1 MSKIKVIVRSVDV
14 PKLAEGLSTALSVA
28 KAVNSTKVYKGKE
41 KVEKILDGASVVL
54 DVGVSIYRLFKR

>member
-1 MSKIKVIVRSVDV
+1 MSSIKVIVANVDV
-14 PKLAEGLSTALSVA
+14 PKVAEGLSKALSVA

-41 KVEKILDGASVVL
+41 KVEKALDGATVAL

>member
-14 PKLAEGLSTALSVA
+14 PKLADGLGKALSVA

-41 KVEKILDGASVVL
+41 KVEKALDGATVAL
-54 DVGVSIYRLFKR
+54 DVGVSIYRIFKR

>member
-14 PKLAEGLSTALSVA
+14 PKLADGLSKALSVA

-41 KVEKILDGASVVL
+41 KVEKALDGAATAL
-54 DVGVSIYRLFKR
+54 DVGVAVWRIFKR

>member
-14 PKLAEGLSTALSVA
+14 PKLADGLSKALSVV

-41 KVEKILDGASVVL
+41 KVEKALDGATAAL